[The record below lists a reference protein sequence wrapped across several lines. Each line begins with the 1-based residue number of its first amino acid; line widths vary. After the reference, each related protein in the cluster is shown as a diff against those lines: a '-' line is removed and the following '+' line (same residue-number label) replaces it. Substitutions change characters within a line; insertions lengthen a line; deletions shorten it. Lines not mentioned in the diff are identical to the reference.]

1 MADPKFT
8 EQLGY
13 LIARANRLIEE
24 DLSRRLSANGIAIEQ
39 YRVLKS
45 LEQEGPLPMGHL
57 AERVLVEPATLT
69 KIIDRMVREGLVFR
83 VPDEQDRRKVRVALS
98 SKGVALCRELENIGD
113 DHERHIAEAF
123 GSDELG
129 DVRRILADLGAG

>member
-13 LIARANRLIEE
+13 LIARANRLIED
-24 DLSRRLSANGIAIEQ
+24 DLARRLSANGIAVEQ

-45 LEQEGPLPMGHL
+45 LEEEGPLPMGRL

-69 KIIDRMVREGLVFR
+69 KIIDRMVRETLVFR
-83 VPDEQDRRKVRVALS
+83 VPDEKDRRKVRVALS
-98 SKGVALCRELENIGD
+98 SAGVAMCRQLEEIGD
-113 DHERHIAEAF
+113 DHERHISDTF
-123 GSDELG
+123 GADGLG
-129 DVRRILADLGAG
+129 DVRRILSDLGA

>member
-24 DLSRRLSANGIAIEQ
+24 DLSKRLQSNGIAIEQ

-45 LEQEGPLPMGHL
+45 LEEEGPLPMGRL

-69 KIIDRMVREGLVFR
+69 KIIDRMVRDNLVFR
-83 VPDEQDRRKVRVALS
+83 VPDEKDRRKVRVALS
-98 SKGVALCRELENIGD
+98 ASGVAICRQLEGIGD
-113 DHERHIAEAF
+113 DHEKHIAETL
-123 GSDELG
+123 GEGELK
-129 DVRRILADLGAG
+129 DVRRILFGLGT

>member
-24 DLSRRLSANGIAIEQ
+24 DLTKRLQSNGIAVEQ

-45 LEQEGPLPMGHL
+45 LEEEGPLPMGRL
-57 AERVLVEPATLT
+57 AEKVLVEPATLT

-83 VPDEQDRRKVRVALS
+83 VPDEKDRRKVRVALS
-98 SKGVALCRELENIGD
+98 ASGVAMCRQLGDIGE

-123 GSDELG
+123 GTTELG
-129 DVRRILADLGAG
+129 DVRRILTDLGA

>member
-13 LIARANRLIEE
+13 LISRANRLIEE
-24 DLSRRLSANGIAIEQ
+24 DLSKRLGANGITLEQ

-45 LEQEGPLPMGHL
+45 LEEESPLPMGRL

-69 KIIDRMVREGLVFR
+69 KIIDRMVRETLVFR
-83 VPDEQDRRKVRVALS
+83 VPDDKDRRKVRVALS
-98 SKGVALCRELENIGD
+98 SNGVAMCRQLEGVGD
-113 DHERHIAEAF
+113 DHEKHVAEAF
-123 GSDELG
+123 SADELG
-129 DVRRILADLGAG
+129 DVCRILSDIGI

>member
-13 LIARANRLIEE
+13 LIARANRLIED
-24 DLSRRLSANGIAIEQ
+24 DLARRLSANGIAIEQ

-45 LEQEGPLPMGHL
+45 LEEEGPLPMGRL

-69 KIIDRMVREGLVFR
+69 KIIDRMVRETLVFR
-83 VPDEQDRRKVRVALS
+83 VPDEKDRRKVRVALS
-98 SKGVALCRELENIGD
+98 TAGVAMCRQLEEIGD
-113 DHERHIAEAF
+113 DHERHI
-123 GSDELG
+123 SDTLGADHLG
-129 DVRRILADLGAG
+129 DVRRILSDLGA

>member
-24 DLSRRLSANGIAIEQ
+24 DLSKRLQSNGIAIEQ

-45 LEQEGPLPMGHL
+45 LEEEGPLPMGRL

-69 KIIDRMVREGLVFR
+69 KIIDRMVRDNLVYR
-83 VPDEQDRRKVRVALS
+83 APDPDDRRKVLILTAAEGKALYKRLSGVS
-98 SKGVALCRELENIGD
+98 SAQEKRLAEVLAGEKAAELKTLLRELL
-113 DHERHIAEAF
+113 ER
-123 GSDELG
+123 
-129 DVRRILADLGAG
+129 

>member
-24 DLSRRLSANGIAIEQ
+24 DLSKRLQSNGIAIEQ

-45 LEQEGPLPMGHL
+45 LEEEGPLPMGRL

-69 KIIDRMVREGLVFR
+69 KIIDRMVRDNLVFR

-98 SKGVALCRELENIGD
+98 ASGVAICRQLEGIGD
-113 DHERHIAEAF
+113 DHEKHIAETL
-123 GSDELG
+123 GEGELK
-129 DVRRILADLGAG
+129 DVRRILFGLGT

>member
-24 DLSRRLSANGIAIEQ
+24 DLSKRLHSNGIAIEQ

-45 LEQEGPLPMGHL
+45 LEEEGPLPMGRL

-69 KIIDRMVREGLVFR
+69 KIIDRMVREALVFR
-83 VPDEQDRRKVRVALS
+83 VPDEKDRRKVRVALS
-98 SKGVALCRELENIGD
+98 SAGVAMSRELGGIGD
-113 DHERHIAEAF
+113 DHEKHIAEAL
-123 GSDELG
+123 GADELS
-129 DVRRILADLGAG
+129 DVRRILSDLGA

>member
-24 DLSRRLSANGIAIEQ
+24 DLSKRLQSNGIAIEQ

-45 LEQEGPLPMGHL
+45 LEEEGPLPMGRL

-69 KIIDRMVREGLVFR
+69 KIIDRMVRENLVFR
-83 VPDEQDRRKVRVALS
+83 VPDEKDRRKVRVALS
-98 SKGVALCRELENIGD
+98 ASGVAICRQLEGIGD
-113 DHERHIAEAF
+113 DHEKHIAETL
-123 GSDELG
+123 GEGELK
-129 DVRRILADLGAG
+129 DVRRILFGLGT

>member
-8 EQLGY
+8 DQLGY

-24 DLSRRLSANGIAIEQ
+24 DLSKRLQSNGIAIEQ

-45 LEQEGPLPMGHL
+45 LEEEGPLPMGRL

-69 KIIDRMVREGLVFR
+69 KIIDRMVRDNLVFR
-83 VPDEQDRRKVRVALS
+83 VPDEKDRRKVRVALS
-98 SKGVALCRELENIGD
+98 ASGVAICRQLEGIGD
-113 DHERHIAEAF
+113 DHEKHIAETL
-123 GSDELG
+123 GEGELK
-129 DVRRILADLGAG
+129 DVRRILFGLGT